1 MLLTKNVIAQ
11 AQLPEPS
18 RKMRYIRDD
27 LVRGL
32 GVGITAHGVKSFVFE
47 ARIKRLPRRFTIGR
61 WPDCTLALARQK
73 ALKIRAA
80 IARGEDPHRTHSQQ
94 KHKPLTIQSIKRSD
108 WIILAEKN
116 RGLMLKRMRSDNG
129 YTLRDLASKVGYS
142 AVYLSKIENGSAKP
156 PSTVST
162 YGESLSPT

>member
-47 ARIKRLPRRFTIGR
+47 ARIKRKPRRFTIDR
-61 WPDCTLALARQK
+61 WPDFTLALARQK
-73 ALKIRAA
+73 ALEIRAA
-80 IARGEDPHRTHSQQ
+80 MARGEDPHRTHSQQ